1 MLHDMQHKAMN
12 ACAGEGRPY
21 SDLLDRTTHNMPPV
35 ETARLKAGR
44 HDRGWPKGTARDFVP
59 VLDNVEP
66 TLVDIL
72 RAAIKRD
79 PRADGFNYGAALGA
93 PKADPN
99 DTTVPWE
106 RRDMAAEYSHI
117 VRMAQSFGT
126 IAVKLSDAAWK
137 LEMATREVRNAT
149 THSEQLTAMEHA
161 RKAWNEVNALDMV
174 EGDGIKFYRY
184 GRSNAVKC
192 S

>member
-1 MLHDMQHKAMN
+1 MEGYYNSRAFHRDVENMVMASTRPLNDLQHRAMN

-21 SDLLDRTTHNMPPV
+21 SDLLDRTTHNMQ
-35 ETARLKAGR
+35 
-44 HDRGWPKGTARDFVP
+44 
-59 VLDNVEP
+59 
-66 TLVDIL
+66 
-72 RAAIKRD
+72 RD

-106 RRDMAAEYSHI
+106 RRDMAAEYAHI